1 MAIYLLF
8 IQHIIFSLS
17 DKGKAAIVV
26 PTGFL
31 TGQDKITK
39 GIREK
44 LINEKIFSG
53 AISMPSNIFATTG
66 TNVSVIFIDKSKINN
81 ESVFVD
87 ASNFGTT
94 IKVDKN
100 QKTLLSEAEEDF
112 IVNAFIADT
121 FDEKS
126 SVKVTAADIKSKNYS
141 FNPGQ
146 YIAVESTRIE
156 ISQMEFSQKMKRL
169 SGELDEL
176 TKSAST
182 LNAKIQEQFRKIEL
196 TK

>member
-1 MAIYLLF
+1 M
-8 IQHIIFSLS
+8 
-17 DKGKAAIVV
+17 
-26 PTGFL
+26 
-31 TGQDKITK
+31 
-39 GIREK
+39 
-44 LINEKIFSG
+44 
-53 AISMPSNIFATTG
+53 
-66 TNVSVIFIDKSKINN
+66 
-81 ESVFVD
+81 
-87 ASNFGTT
+87 
-94 IKVDKN
+94 
-100 QKTLLSEAEEDF
+100 SEAEEDF

-156 ISQMEFSQKMKRL
+156 ISQMEFSQKMKHL

-182 LNAKIQEQFRKIEL
+182 LNTKIQEQFKKIEL